1 MTAYRLTAMDPAR
14 IDSIGHDFVLQAE
27 LEDRWPRANA
37 TSGEPVESKLI
48 LYADRHTEIGIWEV
62 TPGSFPASKDGVCE
76 LMQFVAGSA
85 TIVDATGE
93 TIVEPGVVMFT
104 PDGWTGT
111 WTVHETVRK
120 TYAIHHTRSFVR
132 RGMSAVARR
141 MHERLGRPR
150 AKVQDS
156 IA

>member
-1 MTAYRLTAMDPAR
+1 MGPAEFE
-14 IDSIGHDFVLQAE
+14 SIGSDFVLQAT
-27 LEDRWPRANA
+27 LENRWPRANA
-37 TSGEPVESKLI
+37 TSGEPIESKLV
-48 LYADRHTEIGIWEV
+48 LYADRFTEIGIWEV
-62 TPGSFPASKDGVCE
+62 TPGEFPASKDGVCE

-85 TIVDATGE
+85 TIVDANGE
-93 TIVEPGVVMFT
+93 TIIEPGVVMFT

-120 TYAIHHTRSFVR
+120 TYALHHTRSLPR
-132 RGMSAVARR
+132 RGLSAAARR
-141 MHERLGRPR
+141 ARERLGRPQ